1 MIVVW
6 ERKRQN
12 LVVFPKG
19 ALSRAHE
26 HLYFA
31 FESKTKCLQDIIC
44 ALSHYSKPLSL
55 SLSHLKFLKWWIFRT
70 GWFICSELIL
80 FILMKF
86 QPMTLLF
93 LYLCLLYFIFY
104 TLLLPTIYSNH
115 VSMGSQLRKL
125 TSPMM
130 CSSGKACPILRNTS

>member
-1 MIVVW
+1 MGKEKAKPCCFSLKVHFPGHMSTCVLPLRAKPSASRILFVPYHTI
-6 ERKRQN
+6 QN
-12 LVVFPKG
+12 
-19 ALSRAHE
+19 
-26 HLYFA
+26 
-31 FESKTKCLQDIIC
+31 
-44 ALSHYSKPLSL
+44 L